1 MFYSEIFMKKMEP
14 FWVKIIM
21 RDLDLCYMGEGEES
35 IEYICSDDSPEP
47 EEIDITQLFY
57 KLLRRHKELEKE
69 GRVFIF
75 ELSAWHHEKY
85 GYNSNGQIEEWD
97 GIEYARKKEKTD
109 NI

>member
-1 MFYSEIFMKKMEP
+1 MKKMEP
-14 FWVKIIM
+14 FWVKIVTK
-21 RDLDLCYMGEGEES
+21 DLDSPDIKEEE
-35 IEYICSDDSPEP
+35 IEYQCSDDSPEP
-47 EEIDITQLFY
+47 EEINITALFY
-57 KLLRRHKELEKE
+57 MLLKKHKELERE

-85 GYNSNGQIEEWD
+85 GYNGNGQIEEWD